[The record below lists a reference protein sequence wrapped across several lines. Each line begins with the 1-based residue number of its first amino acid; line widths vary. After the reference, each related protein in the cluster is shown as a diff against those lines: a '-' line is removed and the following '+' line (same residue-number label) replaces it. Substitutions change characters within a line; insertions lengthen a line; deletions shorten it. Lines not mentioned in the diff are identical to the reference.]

1 VFETSLDSAL
11 SDSLYDVGCA
21 LDEHGVYVGE
31 VSTYIF
37 FALKR
42 YFELIFGYLVEQI
55 LNSGSLFSLTIL
67 TLFARIVVL
76 ELYNFSNNLLKIW
89 FHTVSIHLLGLLV

>member
-1 VFETSLDSAL
+1 M
-11 SDSLYDVGCA
+11 
-21 LDEHGVYVGE
+21 VYMLVR
-31 VSTYIF
+31 SPHIFF

-76 ELYNFSNNLLKIW
+76 ELYNFSNNLQNL
-89 FHTVSIHLLGLLV
+89 VSYCFNSSVGFTRLNR

>member
-11 SDSLYDVGCA
+11 SDSLYVGCA

-31 VSTYIF
+31 VSPFTHIFF

-55 LNSGSLFSLTIL
+55 LN
-67 TLFARIVVL
+67 
-76 ELYNFSNNLLKIW
+76 
-89 FHTVSIHLLGLLV
+89 